1 MVPSSPKGDDSR
13 QPAALYNYRIP
24 GFEFEGVITPPEELF
39 APWGGLQGW
48 ISQQLGQLQANSAA
62 AVAAMAAQDRTATSD
77 VDLLAPIQAMALGA
91 AVPVVFARRRTGG
104 TGGVMVQPRATE
116 CRFSN
121 TTNTITVSYHCV
133 LGDGQM
139 GPVQVRDVRNGL
151 SRQGSFSQNY
161 NTRAGTWTPGNR
173 AGVFYAIGEELQTFP
188 FICGGGGDYKG
199 LSTIEFSNS
208 YPVDSQNWKQAWN
221 IFLRSGLIIERGRL
235 VDSVVG
241 PSDNICDLLIWALVK
256 SGRLT
261 EAEIDMD
268 AMLKAAQ
275 FIEANQLYC
284 NAEFA
289 ETTDLTDFITNIL
302 PSFLL
307 RDVTIG
313 GKFAVIPLLPTNPDG
328 TLLTGEVTIDWDLTE
343 EVILPGGYSEQ
354 QGEAATRGAL
364 EVIATWRQQ
373 TSDVHPPLNRTLTIG
388 QAGDDSPAVE
398 TMELRGYCTSV
409 RHAAVAAGYRH
420 AVRTLA
426 GGTATVRVAH
436 GDHSG
441 YLRAGQIVRTTLQVA
456 TEWEPSGFLS
466 STWQLDTVALAS
478 DGSETLQLRA
488 FPLLPDGSS
497 LLTQRVIAARDGAQD
512 VDLPYPEI
520 SARDESGR
528 ATDTSSPASSTSGVP
543 FTSGGGIPAIGRPGD
558 VDRVNLPPSQPP
570 IRNGG
575 VAPANGAPVSQAGG
589 APSTGDRTPRERQR
603 GDQSFFYIPN
613 NRITGNPGPWECRY
627 GAAIIRTR
635 VRGLVLGGGG
645 TNIGPQDSVIS
656 SKTEVRT
663 VKIKDEYIF
672 LFNATFAFYSVFYT
686 DLNGAEVLQ
695 TLLSSAETTYGADGL
710 LLVQP
715 IDWRCKLKDGTT
727 GPVRSPANEIS
738 FSAGGGWSYP

>member
-24 GFEFEGVITPPEELF
+24 GFEFEGVITPPDELF

-48 ISQQLGQLQANSAA
+48 INHQLGQLQINSAA
-62 AVAAMAAQDRTATSD
+62 AVAAMTAQDRTATSD

-91 AVPVVFARRRTGG
+91 AVPVVFARRRTAG

-116 CRFSN
+116 CQFSN

-139 GPVQVRDVRNGL
+139 GSVQVRDVRNGL
-151 SRQGSFSQNY
+151 ARQGSFSQNY

-173 AGVFYAIGEELQTFP
+173 AGIFYAIGEELQTFP
-188 FICGGGGDYKG
+188 FICGGGGNYKG

-221 IFLRSGLIIERGRL
+221 IFIRSGLIIERGRL
-235 VDSVVG
+235 IDSVAG
-241 PSDNICDLLIWALVK
+241 PSDNICDLLIWALTK

-284 NAEFA
+284 NAEFV
-289 ETTDLTDFITNIL
+289 EITDLPDFITNIL

-313 GKFAVIPLLPTNPDG
+313 GKFAVIPLLPTNEDG

-343 EVILPGGYSEQ
+343 EVIIPGGYSEQ

-373 TSDVHPPLNRTLTIG
+373 TSDIHPPLNRTLTVG

-398 TMELRGYCTSV
+398 TMSMRGYCTSV
-409 RHAAVAAGYRH
+409 RHAAMAAGYRH

-426 GGTATVRVAH
+426 GGTATVRLAH

-441 YLRAGQIVRTTLQVA
+441 YLRAGQIIRTTLQVA

-466 STWQLDTVALAS
+466 FTWQLDSAALAS

-488 FPLLPDGSS
+488 FPLLADGSG
-497 LLTQRVIAARDGAQD
+497 LLAQRVIAARDGAQD
-512 VDLPYPEI
+512 VDLPYP
-520 SARDESGR
+520 ATGGRDEPGR
-528 ATDTSSPASSTSGVP
+528 AADTSSPASSTSGVP
-543 FTSGGGIPAIGRPGD
+543 FTDGGGIPPVGRPGN
-558 VDRVNLPPSQPP
+558 VDRVDMPPAGPP
-570 IRNGG
+570 IRNDT
-575 VAPANGAPVSQAGG
+575 VAPGIGAPVSRGGG

-603 GDQSFFYIPN
+603 GNQPYLYIPN
-613 NRITGNPGPWECRY
+613 NKITGQAGPWECRY

-635 VRGLVLGGGG
+635 VKGLEIGGGG
-645 TNIGPQDSVIS
+645 YYLGPINRVEET
-656 SKTEVRT
+656 KTPLQAF
-663 VKIKDEYIF
+663 KIDEGYSGYW
-672 LFNATFAFYSVFYT
+672 NAFFTHYRVFCT
-686 DLNGAEVLQ
+686 DLNGAETSYVVS
-695 TLLSSAETTYGADGL
+695 SSADTIYGADGL
-710 LLVQP
+710 FLMEP
-715 IDWRCKLKDGTT
+715 IDWRCKLQDDTP
-727 GPVRSPANEIS
+727 GPLRTPADEIIYTV
-738 FSAGGGWSYP
+738 GGGWSYP

>member
-1 MVPSSPKGDDSR
+1 MPGSSRRDDSR
-13 QPAALYNYRIP
+13 APLYSYDLP
-24 GFEFEGVITPPEELF
+24 GFQYEGVSTTPDQLF
-39 APWGGLQGW
+39 AHWGGLQGW

-62 AVAAMAAQDRTATSD
+62 AVAAMTAQDRTATSD

-91 AVPVVFARRRTGG
+91 AVPVVFARRRTAG

-116 CRFSN
+116 CQFSN
-121 TTNTITVSYHCV
+121 TTNTITVRFHCV

-139 GPVQVRDVRNGL
+139 GSVQVRDVRNGL

-173 AGVFYAIGEELQTFP
+173 AGVFYGIGQELQTFP
-188 FICGGGGDYKG
+188 FICGGGGNYKG

-221 IFLRSGLIIERGRL
+221 VFIRSGLIIERGRL

-241 PSDNICDLLIWALVK
+241 PSDNICDLLIWALTK

-284 NAEFA
+284 NAEFV
-289 ETTDLTDFITNIL
+289 EITDLPDFITNIL

-313 GKFAVIPLLPTNPDG
+313 GKFAVIPLLPTNEDG

-373 TSDVHPPLNRTLTIG
+373 TSDIHPPLNRTLTVG

-398 TMELRGYCTSV
+398 TMGMRGYCTSV
-409 RHAAVAAGYRH
+409 RHAAMAAGYRH

-426 GGTATVRVAH
+426 GATATARLAH

-441 YLRAGQIVRTTLQVA
+441 YLRAGQIIRTTLQVA
-456 TEWEPSGFLS
+456 TEWEPPGVLS
-466 STWQLDTVALAS
+466 FTWQLDSVALAS
-478 DGSETLQLRA
+478 DASETLQLRA
-488 FPLLPDGSS
+488 FPLLADGSS

-512 VDLPYPEI
+512 VDLPYPEL

-558 VDRVNLPPSQPP
+558 MDRVNLPPAGPLL
-570 IRNGG
+570 RNGPA
-575 VAPANGAPVSQAGG
+575 APAEGSAVSRAGG
-589 APSTGDRTPRERQR
+589 APNDEVQPAYG
-603 GDQSFFYIPN
+603 GQSGTWLLQSSPFGYVY
-613 NRITGNPGPWECRY
+613 GMAHPWECRY

-635 VRGLVLGGGG
+635 VRGL
-645 TNIGPQDSVIS
+645 NIASSGWAYVDMTIS
-656 SKTEVRT
+656 SKTPVQARR
-663 VKIKDEYIF
+663 
-672 LFNATFAFYSVFYT
+672 FAVGINGDFGDALVETYRVSYTRLDGTKYSFDVWGST
-686 DLNGAEVLQ
+686 DAPFGAQGQFRRE
-695 TLLSSAETTYGADGL
+695 D
-710 LLVQP
+710 
-715 IDWRCKLKDGTT
+715 IDWRCNLRDETV
-727 GPVRSPANEIS
+727 GPVRTPADIAVRGEN
-738 FSAGGGWSYP
+738 GDTSYPPR